1 MSTAAPQSHLHT
13 IQALRGL
20 SALWVLLYH
29 AQLLQGNS
37 GWAPYVEWA
46 SFGYLGVDIFFVIS
60 GFIMAMNTA
69 HTAPSVRHSLRFAL
83 LRLGRVYSG
92 WWPVFGLCLLGLSIT
107 SGWPA
112 DKDLWGSW
120 WLSSINIDTLLLPVT
135 WSLTFE
141 LYFYALI
148 ALSLCLPAAYRNPAL
163 ALFTAL
169 VLALNLYWFS
179 HQRFS
184 PDALHLSHWGMFLF
198 FSPLCLEFA
207 IGYFCFRLQQRLPQ
221 HVGLWLLA
229 CCISGAVVMTYAL
242 HFAHHPSGLA
252 GFFHY
257 PERSILAGV
266 FACCMLCLFLRSGT
280 ALPRRM
286 SLWAGDISYILY
298 LVHLPVIW
306 SLDQLLPQSSWASR
320 TLLTI
325 ATCLTAAS
333 VLHYAVE
340 KPLYQHWR
348 RWLRPAPQPAT

>member
-1 MSTAAPQSHLHT
+1 MMQHVPQSPLHT
-13 IQALRGL
+13 VQALRGF

-29 AQLLQGNS
+29 AQLLQGHS
-37 GWAPYVEWA
+37 SWAPYTQFA
-46 SFGYLGVDIFFVIS
+46 SLGYLGVDIFFVIS
-60 GFIMAMNTA
+60 GFIMAMTTA
-69 HTAPSVRHSLRFAL
+69 DTPHSAHHSLRFAL

-92 WWPVFGLCLLGLSIT
+92 WWPVFGLCVLGLSLST
-107 SGWPA
+107 GWPG

-148 ALSLCLPAAYRNPAL
+148 ALTLCLPAAYRNPTL
-163 ALFTAL
+163 ALFAAL
-169 VLALNLYWFS
+169 VFALNGYWFS
-179 HQRFS
+179 QQRFS
-184 PDALHLSHWGMFLF
+184 PEALHLSHWGMFLF

-207 IGYFCFRLQQRLPQ
+207 MGYFCFRFQQCLPQ
-221 HVGLWLLA
+221 HTGLWLIA
-229 CCISGAVVMTYAL
+229 CTISGAAVVIYAL

-266 FACCMLCLFLRSGT
+266 FACCMLCFFLRSGP
-280 ALPRRM
+280 ALPRRL
-286 SLWAGDISYILY
+286 SLWAGDISYMLY

-306 SLDQLLPQSSWASR
+306 GLNHLLPPSSWASR

-325 ATCLTAAS
+325 AACLGAAS

-348 RWLRPAPQPAT
+348 RWLRPRPQQVT